1 MPQVTVYDTNG
12 KQVGE
17 LQLNNKVFGAE
28 VNKSLMHEVVVMHL
42 ARQRV
47 GTAAT
52 KTRSMV
58 RGGGRKP
65 WRQKGTGR
73 ARQGSIR
80 APQWRKGGIVFGPQ
94 PRDFSYTMPKKAR
107 RAALCSALSAKV
119 QSNNLIVLDDWQIDA
134 PKTKEVVKV
143 LKNLNLDG
151 KKALIV
157 TADNDAVMYKSARN
171 IEKVAAM
178 EARNLNTYEVL
189 NYETLIMTKDAVAKV
204 EEVLS

>member
-17 LQLNNKVFGAE
+17 LQLNDKVFGAE

-58 RGGGRKP
+58 RGGGRKA

>member
-17 LQLNNKVFGAE
+17 LQLNDKVFGAE

-151 KKALIV
+151 KS
-157 TADNDAVMYKSARN
+157 TDCNR
-171 IEKVAAM
+171 
-178 EARNLNTYEVL
+178 
-189 NYETLIMTKDAVAKV
+189 
-204 EEVLS
+204 

>member
-17 LQLNNKVFGAE
+17 LQLNDKVFGAE

-80 APQWRKGGIVFGPQ
+80 APHGEKAAS
-94 PRDFSYTMPKKAR
+94 FSDSPET
-107 RAALCSALSAKV
+107 SA
-119 QSNNLIVLDDWQIDA
+119 I
-134 PKTKEVVKV
+134 P
-143 LKNLNLDG
+143 
-151 KKALIV
+151 
-157 TADNDAVMYKSARN
+157 Y
-171 IEKVAAM
+171 
-178 EARNLNTYEVL
+178 
-189 NYETLIMTKDAVAKV
+189 
-204 EEVLS
+204 

>member
-17 LQLNNKVFGAE
+17 LQLNDKVFGAE

-157 TADNDAVMYKSARN
+157 TADNDAVMYKSTRN

>member
-1 MPQVTVYDTNG
+1 M
-12 KQVGE
+12 
-17 LQLNNKVFGAE
+17 
-28 VNKSLMHEVVVMHL
+28 
-42 ARQRV
+42 
-47 GTAAT
+47 
-52 KTRSMV
+52 
-58 RGGGRKP
+58 
-65 WRQKGTGR
+65 
-73 ARQGSIR
+73 
-80 APQWRKGGIVFGPQ
+80 
-94 PRDFSYTMPKKAR
+94 
-107 RAALCSALSAKV
+107 
-119 QSNNLIVLDDWQIDA
+119 NNLIVLDDWQIDA

>member
-17 LQLNNKVFGAE
+17 LQLNDKVFGAV

>member
-1 MPQVTVYDTNG
+1 MPQVTVFNVEG

-17 LQLNNKVFGAE
+17 LQISDKVFGAE
-28 VNKSLMHEVVVMHL
+28 INPTLMHEAVVMYL

-80 APQWRKGGIVFGPQ
+80 APQWRKGGIVFGPS
-94 PRDFSYTMPKKAR
+94 PRDYSYKMPKKAKK
-107 RAALCSALSAKV
+107 AALCSALSVKAQNQKI
-119 QSNNLIVLDDWQIDA
+119 IVLDNWQIDT
-134 PKTKEVVKV
+134 PKTKEAVNV
-143 LKNLNLDG
+143 LKNLKLDG
-151 KKALIV
+151 NKALIV
-157 TADNDAVMYKSARN
+157 TAENNPVIYKSARN
-171 IEKVAAM
+171 IPNVATI
-178 EARNLNTYEVL
+178 EAQNLNTYEVL

-204 EEVLS
+204 EEVLL

>member
-1 MPQVTVYDTNG
+1 MPQVTVFNVQG
-12 KQVGE
+12 REVGQLE
-17 LQLNNKVFGAE
+17 LSDKVFGAK
-28 VNKSLMHEVVVMHL
+28 VNPVLMHEAVVMYL

-52 KTRSMV
+52 KTRGLV

-80 APQWRKGGIVFGPQ
+80 APQWVGGGTVFGPL
-94 PRDFSYTMPKKAR
+94 PRDYGYTMPKKAR

-119 QSNNLIVLDDWQIDA
+119 ENQNIIVLDDWQLDT
-134 PKTKEVVKV
+134 PKTKEVLEV
-143 LKNLNLDG
+143 LKNLQVAD

-157 TADNDAVMYKSARN
+157 TADNNQILYKSARN
-171 IEKVAAM
+171 IPSVSTTIAQ
-178 EARNLNTYEVL
+178 NLNTYEVL
-189 NYETLIMTKDAVAKV
+189 NYDTLIMTKDAVAKV
-204 EEVLS
+204 EEVLA

>member
-17 LQLNNKVFGAE
+17 LQLNDKVFGAK

>member
-17 LQLNNKVFGAE
+17 LQLNDKVFGAE

-189 NYETLIMTKDAVAKV
+189 NYATLIMTKDAVAKV

>member
-17 LQLNNKVFGAE
+17 LQLNDKVFGAE

-189 NYETLIMTKDAVAKV
+189 TYETLIMTKDAVAKV

>member
-17 LQLNNKVFGAE
+17 LQLNDKVFGAE

-52 KTRSMV
+52 KTRNMV